1 MAQARNTFS
10 KSKMNKDLDAR
21 LMRSDEY
28 RDARNIQVSRSEGAN
43 VGSLENVLGN
53 ESVLNINTL
62 TSSTNQKCIGYLTDE
77 TNNYVY
83 LFTTDNTSTLGFNK
97 LQKSFIL
104 RYDTVSNIGIV
115 LVSGSFLN
123 FQENYPIIGVNLL
136 EGLLFFT
143 DNRNQPRKVNVTRI
157 DPYYTTEDQI
167 SVAKYYP
174 FDPIQL
180 YQPSQVSGA
189 VYTSGT
195 IDAVSDS
202 KTITLNSGTSVN
214 PPTGLGV
221 IGTFA
226 EIVPTATGSCL
237 LYTSPSPR
245 DS

>member
-1 MAQARNTFS
+1 ML
-10 KSKMNKDLDAR
+10 K
-21 LMRSDEY
+21 
-28 RDARNIQVSRSEGAN
+28 
-43 VGSLENVLGN
+43 VL
-53 ESVLNINTL
+53 
-62 TSSTNQKCIGYLTDE
+62 
-77 TNNYVY
+77 
-83 LFTTDNTSTLGFNK
+83 
-97 LQKSFIL
+97 
-104 RYDTVSNIGIV
+104 
-115 LVSGSFLN
+115 FLN
-123 FQENYPIIGVNLL
+123 FSTLNPITGISLL
-136 EGLLFFT
+136 EQLLFFT

-226 EIVPTATGSCL
+226 EIVSTATGNDYSNATGLKHNRWYWIWFNSC
-237 LYTSPSPR
+237 YNCRCPNSC
-245 DS
+245 